1 MMSRKRAVVIQ
12 RRTIGRLASK
22 RAHTELLGRLEQRAR
37 GQAREAA
44 RELVLARTTRVQPW
58 PPVVLGDHARGECQ
72 QSHGAG
78 EGRKGRRLGATATP
92 PGALRP
98 PRHLHECST
107 NSPMH
112 ASEPRAVPSA
122 IRRTTSQGSERGR
135 DPEEPPAKHQG
146 IKAAAR
152 GHAAPGR
159 SGGRPASLSDRPWA
173 SLWPQRSPSKEG
185 APSGR
190 GSGSGVLTCTNH
202 HVNGEPD
209 AS

>member
-1 MMSRKRAVVIQ
+1 MHERREGSRGRPSCWVITRAASANNRAEQ
-12 RRTIGRLASK
+12 ERT
-22 RAHTELLGRLEQRAR
+22 AR
-37 GQAREAA
+37 
-44 RELVLARTTRVQPW
+44 V
-58 PPVVLGDHARGECQ
+58 
-72 QSHGAG
+72 
-78 EGRKGRRLGATATP
+78 GATATP
-92 PGALRP
+92 RRVFRP
-98 PRHLHECST
+98 RRHLHECST

-135 DPEEPPAKHQG
+135 SPEEPPAKHQG

-152 GHAAPGR
+152 GHVAPGR